1 MSTRYVWDKTVAT
14 SKLKETKTKITTVK
28 GPFTSGS
35 SITLGGS
42 YTFDEQT
49 GEYSVSGGRTYT
61 VDDFSGPEE
70 KIVNANSYPYVMSDR
85 YSQNMFGVK
94 DYVSYQNPVWELRV
108 INGEV
113 EIASFL
119 YINEEYGYQYEWFYE
134 YYHTSTIGSGE
145 HVEYLS
151 GSTSNAYQAGVDSTG
166 QYYLV
171 YLGADSI
178 DPKSV
183 SFSGAEPDSDGN
195 MSVVVTPATNTLVG
209 NILYQYQYSIDNGS
223 SWTNAG
229 DKTAA
234 TTKEIPVPP
243 EAEKFMVRVQASD
256 DIGFTSTTYVSTAN
270 ITVQI
275 MRLWVGVDNSARKGT
290 KLWVGVDGVARRVVR
305 AWVGDENG
313 TARRWF

>member
-1 MSTRYVWDKTVAT
+1 MSTRYVWDKTAAV
-14 SKLKETKTKITTVK
+14 SKLKQTKKKHDAIS
-28 GPFTSGS
+28 GPFAHGS
-35 SITLGGS
+35 SITIGDS

-49 GEYSVSGGRTYT
+49 GEYVITGGKTYT
-61 VDDFSGPEE
+61 VDDFSGNEE
-70 KIVNANSYPYVMSDR
+70 KYVSGYSYPYVMSSR
-85 YSQNMFGVK
+85 YSQNMWGAPDSGYF
-94 DYVSYQNPVWELRV
+94 QNHFWNIRV

-113 EIASFL
+113 EVASFL
-119 YINEEYGYQYEWFYE
+119 YINAEYGYQYQWFYE

-183 SFSGAEPDSDGN
+183 SFSGTEPDSNGN
-195 MSVVVTPATNTLVG
+195 MSVVVTPATNTLGG
-209 NILYQYQYSIDNGS
+209 NVLYQYQYSIDNGS
-223 SWTNAG
+223 NWTNAG
-229 DKTAA
+229 EKTAA

-256 DIGFTSTTYVSTAN
+256 DIGFTSTTYVSTTN
-270 ITVQI
+270 IKVEI
-275 MRLWVGVDNSARKGT
+275 MDLWVAVLNAARKGE
-290 KLWVGVDGVARRVVR
+290 KSCVGVGDEAHRIVR
-305 AWVGDENG
+305 GWVGDENG
-313 TARRWF
+313 KARRWF

>member
-14 SKLKETKTKITTVK
+14 RKLKETKTKITTVK

-35 SITLGGS
+35 SITIGDS

-49 GEYSVSGGRTYT
+49 GEYSVSGGKTYT
-61 VDDFSGPEE
+61 VDDFSGAEE
-70 KIVNANSYPYVMSDR
+70 KVVNAYSYPYVISGQR
-85 YSQNMFGVK
+85 GQNMYGVS
-94 DYVSYQNPVWELRV
+94 DYVSYHNPVWKLRV
-108 INGEV
+108 TNGVVEV
-113 EIASFL
+113 ASYL
-119 YINEEYGYQYEWFYE
+119 YINTEYGYQYEWFYE

-151 GSTSNAYQAGVDSTG
+151 DSTSNAYQAGVDSTG

-171 YLGADSI
+171 YLGSDSI

-195 MSVVVTPATNTLVG
+195 MSVVVTPATNTLGG

-256 DIGFTSTTYVSTAN
+256 DIGFT
-270 ITVQI
+270 
-275 MRLWVGVDNSARKGT
+275 
-290 KLWVGVDGVARRVVR
+290 
-305 AWVGDENG
+305 
-313 TARRWF
+313 